1 MKISK
6 LLIPV
11 AAAALLALGGATF
24 AQTTDKKPINTSAG
38 AGAPMNFPTPMPN
51 QNGDYTQGG
60 QAYSGGRR
68 REAGNKEDED
78 VRSIRKRRRAAH
90 SSAGSLNGPHAR
102 QLEIVMRHV
111 THDDRI

>member
-11 AAAALLALGGATF
+11 TAAALFALGGATF

-60 QAYSGGRR
+60 QASPV
-68 REAGNKEDED
+68 D
-78 VRSIRKRRRAAH
+78 AAAKPATKKTKITKH
-90 SSAGSLNGPHAR
+90 KKKASSSS
-102 QLEIVMRHV
+102 
-111 THDDRI
+111 